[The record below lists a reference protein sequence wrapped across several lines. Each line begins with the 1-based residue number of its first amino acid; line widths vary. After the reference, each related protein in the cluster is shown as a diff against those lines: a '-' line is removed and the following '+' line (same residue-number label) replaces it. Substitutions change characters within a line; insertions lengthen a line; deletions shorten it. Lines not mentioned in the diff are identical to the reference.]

1 MHSGGSLMIFIAA
14 IIGANIAPD
23 SGQATLPV
31 ALMIAGVASSAIPLG
46 KLQLRF
52 GRKLIFIAF
61 SLLAIVACALAC
73 LAISLQHFY
82 LFCSAAFLMGFAIAS
97 AHQYRFAVIE
107 HVGIHHAALVTSLL
121 LLGGLLSAF
130 IGPEIAVL
138 GQNLIATEFMGS
150 FLLLG
155 FVFFFSFILLLFI
168 DNTHVVP
175 SLPHSQLP
183 QQSGLQIIF
192 RSPVLLL
199 SLVTAAVGYGVM
211 SFIMTATPLT
221 MHEHAGHNL
230 ADTKFVIQ
238 SHIAAMFLPSLFSG
252 YLVSRLGYR
261 YIIWLGLI
269 ALLSS
274 VVIALINTQF
284 LHFWLALVLLGIGW
298 NFLFVTATV
307 MLPQGHNDEDRFK
320 VQSTNDFIVFS
331 FQALAAL
338 SSGWFLYHWQWQGIL
353 LIALP
358 VLVMF
363 MIFLFFSKGFI
374 LLKK

>member
-1 MHSGGSLMIFIAA
+1 
-14 IIGANIAPD
+14 
-23 SGQATLPV
+23 
-31 ALMIAGVASSAIPLG
+31 
-46 KLQLRF
+46 
-52 GRKLIFIAF
+52 
-61 SLLAIVACALAC
+61 
-73 LAISLQHFY
+73 
-82 LFCSAAFLMGFAIAS
+82 
-97 AHQYRFAVIE
+97 
-107 HVGIHHAALVTSLL
+107 
-121 LLGGLLSAF
+121 
-130 IGPEIAVL
+130 
-138 GQNLIATEFMGS
+138 MGS

-155 FVFFFSFILLLFI
+155 FVFFCSFILLLFI
-168 DNTHVVP
+168 DNNHVVT
-175 SLPHSQLP
+175 SRPHSQLQ
-183 QQSGLQIIF
+183 QQSGLQIIL
-192 RSPVLLL
+192 RSPILLL

-221 MHEHAGHNL
+221 MHEYAGHSL

-238 SHIAAMFLPSLFSG
+238 SHIAAMFLPSLISG

-261 YIIWLGLI
+261 CIIWLGLI
-269 ALLSS
+269 ALLSC

-363 MIFLFFSKGFI
+363 TIFLFFSKGFI
-374 LLKK
+374 LLNK